1 MYTIHQAAK
10 LVGLSPYSLRYY
22 EKEGLISHIS
32 RDSRGVRAYSEE
44 DIKNIQLIV
53 CLRGTGMSIAQIHDY
68 LALCQEGDATLSVR
82 REIIK
87 RQEEVTL
94 RQIDALQQQLETIKK
109 RSLIT
114 TPFLRRIT
122 KAHKLFLCRN
132 CFCLFFFQN
141 KGKNHSALLSS
152 MGASLQHR
160 TSCILP
166 RIFRQSMA
174 NVHFAETRG
183 ALLKNKIMRLMEVSA
198 DAMPGNLLAGLI
210 HLLVY
215 RRQIL

>member
-44 DIKNIQLIV
+44 DIKNIQLFV

-109 RSLIT
+109 
-114 TPFLRRIT
+114 
-122 KAHKLFLCRN
+122 KVAYYD
-132 CFCLFFFQN
+132 
-141 KGKNHSALLSS
+141 ALL
-152 MGASLQHR
+152 AQNN
-160 TSCILP
+160 
-166 RIFRQSMA
+166 QS
-174 NVHFAETRG
+174 T
-183 ALLKNKIMRLMEVSA
+183 
-198 DAMPGNLLAGLI
+198 
-210 HLLVY
+210 
-215 RRQIL
+215 